1 MVLSIMR
8 RHAKSWLIKF
18 LIGIIAV
25 VFIFYFGYSFTA
37 TRGLKIAYVNGELIS
52 EMEYQKAYQDL
63 IEATRRRFEGRW
75 NDDLIKALNLK
86 QRALEVLIYQKLIS
100 QEAKKLGLDV
110 TESESQKAIMSYP
123 AFQIDGSFDIRRYQ
137 ALLSQNRM
145 KPEDFEASIALELLD
160 AKLKQFLFSFLEV
173 PEEAVF
179 EYYSYDNEKLKIG
192 FVQFKPDEFKK
203 SVKFDKASL
212 EKYFEENKGRY
223 QIPEQ
228 IKLTFIEIDPER
240 FRGNVNIAEKEVEA
254 YYAYNP
260 DRFVEPRQVK
270 ARHILLELKLGAD
283 KAKEEEVRKAAE
295 AVLKE
300 ARQGKDFAELAKKYS
315 QGPASSEGGDLGY
328 FSEGQMEKPFEQAA
342 FNLKKGEI
350 SDLVRT
356 RFGYHII
363 KVEDRKEKRA
373 QPLEEVREQIVEI
386 LLKNV
391 SAELAHEKGL
401 SLMDQMPY
409 EVDLRKYA
417 AQHELETKDTEYF
430 SSGEPIPG
438 VGSSA
443 AEGRSLFS
451 LDINKTSELFELDGK
466 FYIFQVVDKKPS
478 LLPELKEV
486 EERVKEDFIDDLAA
500 KEAKAAAQGY
510 LEELRKGKPWD
521 ELAKERHVTPEG
533 SGYFTRNEPIPKI
546 GYDAGLIETAFGLN
560 KDKRYPDSVFENQQG
575 AYVIR
580 WEGKKGIDRKEYE
593 KEKEQYRFSLMMERH
608 KRAYQNWLQDLKK
621 NAEIEIVTPISN

>member
-18 LIGIIAV
+18 LIGVIAV
-25 VFIFYFGYSFTA
+25 VFIFYFGYSFRA

-63 IEATRRRFEGRW
+63 IEATRRRFEGRL

-173 PEEAVF
+173 PDEAVF
-179 EYYSYDNEKLKIG
+179 EYYSHDNERLKIA

-212 EKYFEENKGRY
+212 EKYFEKNKEHYR
-223 QIPEQ
+223 IPEQ

-270 ARHILLELKLGAD
+270 ARHILFELKPGAD

-315 QGPASSEGGDLGY
+315 QGPTSSEGGDLGY

-363 KVEDRKEKRA
+363 KVEDIKEKRA
-373 QPLEEVREQIVEI
+373 KPLEEVREQIVEI

-417 AQHELETKDTEYF
+417 AQHELETRDTGYF

-438 VGSSA
+438 VGKSE

-451 LDINKTSELFELDGK
+451 LDINKTSELFELNGK
-466 FYIFQVVDKKPS
+466 FYIFQLVDKKPS
-478 LLPELKEV
+478 RLPELKEV
-486 EERVKEDFIDDLAA
+486 EEKVKEDFIDDLAA

-521 ELAKERHVTPEG
+521 ELAKEKHITPEE

-546 GYDAGLIETAFGLN
+546 GYEAGLIETAFGLN

-580 WEGKKGIDRKEYE
+580 WEEKKGIDRKEYE

-608 KRAYQNWLQDLKK
+608 KRAYQNWIRDLKK
-621 NAEIEIVTPISN
+621 NAEIEIVTPISS